1 MVMLHSKLWVYPHCP
16 FLKNPEDISHLP
28 PLNPIPEIYPL
39 LNVSHKTHKT
49 HIRLHSHPLGI
60 YIYICVCVFFRILHL
75 FEWHNYGITVV
86 FSSLK
91 SVSIKTTLFTKMHG
105 EDIQPALIIT
115 TSWNDWIGGSGGIF
129 FSRLKQKASKT
140 HCQCEIYDMYI

>member
-1 MVMLHSKLWVYPHCP
+1 MS
-16 FLKNPEDISHLP
+16 LP
-28 PLNPIPEIYPL
+28 PLPL
-39 LNVSHKTHKT
+39 LEKPRGYISFTPLKPNTRDLPIT
-49 HIRLHSHPLGI
+49 QCFPLNPLNPHSFAFPSARNI
-60 YIYICVCVFFRILHL
+60 YIYICVCVCFFEYSIYS
-75 FEWHNYGITVV
+75 NGITMASRWF

>member
-1 MVMLHSKLWVYPHCP
+1 LPLLEKPRGYISFTP
-16 FLKNPEDISHLP
+16 LKPNTRDLP
-28 PLNPIPEIYPL
+28 ITQCFPLNP
-39 LNVSHKTHKT
+39 LNP
-49 HIRLHSHPLGI
+49 HSFAFPSARNI

-129 FSRLKQKASKT
+129 FRG
-140 HCQCEIYDMYI
+140 